1 MKKFRYTRIEWDEA
15 NVYKNEIRHR
25 VKYYEIEEA
34 IENEPK
40 CIIPHKKYKD
50 RHVLLGVT
58 DGGRYLFLRLNSL
71 FSRST
76 MFVVLKD
83 VHSSSG
89 NLKNVKQ
96 AFIDCRNDFTAEG
109 SSFSHFLLNVL

>member
-58 DGGRYLFLRLNSL
+58 DGGRYLFIVYQEKEGGIIRPIHARDMSEHEKK
-71 FSRST
+71 FY
-76 MFVVLKD
+76 M
-83 VHSSSG
+83 
-89 NLKNVKQ
+89 
-96 AFIDCRNDFTAEG
+96 RNRG
-109 SSFSHFLLNVL
+109 YNKCV